1 MYLIFS
7 DVYTV
12 KRRDRTSVNAH
23 KILHRAIRW
32 TIVMK
37 HNTGI
42 HCTCPRNQS
51 STIHKKV
58 LIIKYSSIWIEKK
71 EMQSYHCYSSRGD
84 GTSTKIHKHLLS
96 YHFMIFSKLFLSSIW
111 FDICYP
117 IFPENIPKVSILC
130 STFFSSYKAFLAG
143 KRNTKIYVVWWPD
156 DNWLSEYTCTYH
168 TEKVMHASE

>member
-42 HCTCPRNQS
+42 HCTCPWNQS
-51 STIHKKV
+51 SITWYTNKCWLLNIQV
-58 LIIKYSSIWIEKK
+58 QVQKYINIFC
-71 EMQSYHCYSSRGD
+71 H
-84 GTSTKIHKHLLS
+84 
-96 YHFMIFSKLFLSSIW
+96 HFMIFSKLFLSSIW

-143 KRNTKIYVVWWPD
+143 KRNTKIYVVW
-156 DNWLSEYTCTYH
+156 
-168 TEKVMHASE
+168 

>member
-1 MYLIFS
+1 MSMKPKQY
-7 DVYTV
+7 YTKKCWLLNIQAFEV
-12 KRRDRTSVNAH
+12 K
-23 KILHRAIRW
+23 K
-32 TIVMK
+32 
-37 HNTGI
+37 
-42 HCTCPRNQS
+42 
-51 STIHKKV
+51 
-58 LIIKYSSIWIEKK
+58 KK
-71 EMQSYHCYSSRGD
+71 EMQSYHCYSSHGD

-156 DNWLSEYTCTYH
+156 DNWLSEYTHIILKRSC
-168 TEKVMHASE
+168 MHRNNNILNLWSKFWVHCFVGILKTVSDFFTII